1 MGSNTV
7 DIKVVLI
14 GAQYAGKTSIIHR
27 FIHNRFLSDVPY
39 EAVCDLV
46 IIKFVVFYY
55 TLNIVVYLILL
66 RFC

>member
-39 EAVCDLV
+39 EAVGRHFQFSYIL
-46 IIKFVVFYY
+46 
-55 TLNIVVYLILL
+55 YLS
-66 RFC
+66 